1 MAFGWTSGLV
11 GGGSEYVGSKRL
23 SCKRSS
29 YIKNVVLTLK
39 VEVSSILFRP
49 PSPVLLPSRL
59 YFSQNSDSM

>member
-1 MAFGWTSGLV
+1 MAFGWSSGFA

-29 YIKNVVLTLK
+29 YITNVVLTLN
-39 VEVSSILFRP
+39 VEVSSILFRLS
-49 PSPVLLPSRL
+49 SPVLPPSRL